1 VVVGTVLGAAV
12 AVKMGWRRMWAAV
25 TRKSSKSDPV
35 DPQGEPVASKSRQLK
50 DD

>member
-1 VVVGTVLGAAV
+1 MLGAAV
-12 AVKMGWRRMWAAV
+12 AVKMGWRRMWGAV

-35 DPQGEPVASKSRQLK
+35 VSEGDPVASKSDHAK